1 MKHNHSG
8 GEKTNSLRP
17 SVIQTLGSIWNHTN
31 IYFYGLSIYKSL
43 NQFHGTSSALPHKP
57 NANISVSEA
66 TPMPRLSR
74 WAVGSSGTQQA
85 ADFSQHLLW
94 SDSWGTCYCL
104 LKDLCLHI
112 LCIWYTATY
121 RKGNYSI
128 ISFQITKKARRTR
141 VFKRG
146 CSVLSFSP
154 ALLVIQCRTLM
165 NTIRCSP
172 GNSAWI
178 YFHQIEQ
185 HLMIPHHIQIGKPKA
200 NFFKKISLSL
210 NFHRNI

>member
-1 MKHNHSG
+1 MAPPLHYLTSQMQ
-8 GEKTNSLRP
+8 TFRSLRLRQCP
-17 SVIQTLGSIWNHTN
+17 GSAGEQWGALAHNRQQTSH
-31 IYFYGLSIYKSL
+31 SIYSEVIPEVHATV
-43 NQFHGTSSALPHKP
+43 FWRISACTYYVFDIQLLTEKAIIASYPFKLP
-57 NANISVSEA
+57 
-66 TPMPRLSR
+66 
-74 WAVGSSGTQQA
+74 
-85 ADFSQHLLW
+85 
-94 SDSWGTCYCL
+94 
-104 LKDLCLHI
+104 
-112 LCIWYTATY
+112 
-121 RKGNYSI
+121 
-128 ISFQITKKARRTR
+128 KKARRTR